1 MSRGRRGHLVTT
13 LHSALH
19 LRITNG
25 ATTGSDPSP
34 RSWGMAGKT
43 AIVLDD
49 IKGYES
55 LLKGWPHYFA
65 HAGKRSSFFFS
76 FSRVPSF

>member
-1 MSRGRRGHLVTT
+1 
-13 LHSALH
+13 
-19 LRITNG
+19 
-25 ATTGSDPSP
+25 
-34 RSWGMAGKT
+34 MAGKT